1 MLTTHET
8 WMRLA
13 LQLAEAT
20 RGQTSPNPMVGAVA
34 VKNGQVIGTGA
45 HLKAGTPHAEV
56 HALNMAGENAR
67 DCTLYVTLEPC
78 NHFGRT
84 PPCTRRI
91 IEAGVKRVVIGSADP
106 DEKVSGQGIEYLRQ
120 AGVEVMTDVL
130 KKECLLLNEA
140 YFHHRKT
147 KKPFVT
153 LKMATTLDGK
163 IATRTGDSRWVT
175 GENARAH
182 VHELRKQSDAI
193 LVGVGTV
200 LADDP
205 QLTVRIGG
213 ETLRQPVRIVLDSKL
228 QTPSHAQLV
237 RTDVAPTWI
246 FTTSACDQ
254 DKKEKLLAQGVNV
267 ILTNSRK
274 QVDLE
279 EVLAYLGEQGIL
291 SLFVEGGSKINASFL
306 RGNHVQK
313 VMAYIAPK
321 LLGGANSKNAIAGA
335 DPDYMAQ
342 AVQLSRTRLERIG
355 DDYLL
360 SGYIDPAG
368 PAKF

>member
-1 MLTTHET
+1 MLTIHET

-20 RGQTSPNPMVGAVA
+20 QGQTSPNPMVGAVA

-45 HLKAGTPHAEV
+45 HLKSGTPHAEI

-67 DCTLYVTLEPC
+67 GCTLYVTLEPC

-84 PPCTRRI
+84 PPCTHRI

-106 DEKVSGQGIEYLRQ
+106 DEKVSGQGIEHLRQ
-120 AGVEVMTDVL
+120 AGVEVMTGVL
-130 KKECLLLNEA
+130 KEECLRLNEA

-153 LKMATTLDGK
+153 LKMAMTLDGM
-163 IATRTGDSRWVT
+163 IATHTGDSRWVT
-175 GENARAH
+175 GKESRAH
-182 VHELRKQSDAI
+182 VHELRKRSDAI

-205 QLTVRIGG
+205 QLTARIEG
-213 ETLRQPVRIVLDSKL
+213 EMLRQPVRIVLDSKL
-228 QTPSHAQLV
+228 QTPLHAQIV

-246 FTTSACDQ
+246 FTTPACDRK
-254 DKKEKLLAQGVNV
+254 KKEQLTAKGVRV
-267 ILTNSRK
+267 IMTRSHN
-274 QVDLE
+274 QVDLDE
-279 EVLAYLGEQGIL
+279 MLAYLGKQGIL
-291 SLFVEGGSKINASFL
+291 SLIVEGGTRINASFL

-321 LLGGANSKNAIAGA
+321 LLGGTNSKNVIAGA
-335 DPDYMAQ
+335 GPDYMAQ
-342 AVQLSRTRLERIG
+342 AIPLSRTRLERLG
-355 DDYLL
+355 DDYLMI
-360 SGYIDPAG
+360 GYIDPTG